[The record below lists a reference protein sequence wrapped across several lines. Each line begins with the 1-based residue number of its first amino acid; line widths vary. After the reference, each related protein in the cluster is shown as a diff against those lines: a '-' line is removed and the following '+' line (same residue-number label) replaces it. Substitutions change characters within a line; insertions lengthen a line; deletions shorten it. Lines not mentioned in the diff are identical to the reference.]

1 MKHVEEVSLG
11 ALFLMQAARMTDRTF
26 KVKPPSTTHTVRD
39 SDNDVMKMVTHLREK
54 EVHLV
59 KSERL
64 SPAFIDPSESGWKKI
79 STTTWLKDTL
89 ARSLEVEQSEVDDL
103 QQQDE
108 EVDLYY
114 ELADASL
121 V

>member
-89 ARSLEVEQSEVDDL
+89 ARSLEVEQSDL